1 MPSDIRK
8 DAASYPKPF
17 VALETANLNLPLA
30 GGHIWKITKRL
41 LYLTKFQ
48 NSYVKIFFF
57 FFLVSLFWE
66 VSGLQSQ
73 GLSEGKYLFYTSA
86 SDRTVLHVHNFLL
99 YCFCGSKHA
108 QVDAAWQGQGLL
120 NPSSLTI
127 LEEAP
132 DGGPAYGPTYQ

>member
-1 MPSDIRK
+1 MDDCGRHNELHYSLSQCTMPSDIRK

-57 FFLVSLFWE
+57 GQFILR
-66 VSGLQSQ
+66 
-73 GLSEGKYLFYTSA
+73 GKWV
-86 SDRTVLHVHNFLL
+86 TVPGFV
-99 YCFCGSKHA
+99 
-108 QVDAAWQGQGLL
+108 
-120 NPSSLTI
+120 
-127 LEEAP
+127 
-132 DGGPAYGPTYQ
+132 